1 MVACAWKLFSGF
13 DEFSGEQYQYL
24 PHFPIKN
31 QEIINQTFKTLQLS
45 FELSKTEKGILFQE
59 KNEEQIMIS
68 LGDLKETSD
77 FLNFLFGLTIL
88 YGKFEVKGEEL
99 RSIKI
104 HLPLF
109 GQYLHYKE
117 TLDQIVKKL
126 QTEQYFLQTS
136 ENSQNWVLSYQISS
150 NDGEV
155 LAIFSERMQ
164 KNWTINKQNLYQEV
178 TNLLQQSLNDLD
190 IENQKE
196 ILMLLEEKS
205 LKILVK

>member
-1 MVACAWKLFSGF
+1 
-13 DEFSGEQYQYL
+13 
-24 PHFPIKN
+24 
-31 QEIINQTFKTLQLS
+31 
-45 FELSKTEKGILFQE
+45 
-59 KNEEQIMIS
+59 MIS
-68 LGDLKETSD
+68 LGDLKDTSD

-136 ENSQNWVLSYQISS
+136 ENSQN
-150 NDGEV
+150 
-155 LAIFSERMQ
+155 
-164 KNWTINKQNLYQEV
+164 
-178 TNLLQQSLNDLD
+178 
-190 IENQKE
+190 
-196 ILMLLEEKS
+196 
-205 LKILVK
+205 